1 MRIERE
7 IIMNYLD
14 VIALTVYIIG
24 LLCVSMSTLAE
35 SPKWKNIFTT
45 VGILM
50 ALIIGFIA
58 YFAE

>member
-1 MRIERE
+1 
-7 IIMNYLD
+7 MNYLD